1 MILIGEN
8 INVMSKTLGPA
19 LKEMQAGPILEM
31 IKTEDA
37 SDVDYMDLNIG
48 PARLNGTDLLPWL
61 VDLVQANSE
70 KHVSLDTSN
79 SDAIDAALA
88 KCNKAALINSV
99 SLQPERLEKTL
110 PLVSKYDADM
120 IGLLWGEDGMPRD
133 VDERCMH
140 MVDLVL
146 KAQESGVSED
156 RIWID
161 PIATPISG
169 DINQVLACLDFM
181 DMLPEINP
189 NCKSIVGLSNVSN
202 GTPRALRPY
211 LNRTYLAMLKRKGLY
226 SAIVDATD
234 YTLIDIARDR
244 APEITEVIYN
254 AMDGDDSIP
263 ADPELAKYAKTVQ
276 VLLGKKLYSHM
287 WLD

>member
-1 MILIGEN
+1 MGALWEKKVIERVLVIAPTSVVAVWPKELDEYAAFPVTCRTLLGDKRQRLKAIGDLERYRFN
-8 INVMSKTLGPA
+8 KCRVAVINYESTWREGIFEA
-19 LKEMQAGPILEM
+19 LE
-31 IKTEDA
+31 
-37 SDVDYMDLNIG
+37 
-48 PARLNGTDLLPWL
+48 
-61 VDLVQANSE
+61 
-70 KHVSLDTSN
+70 
-79 SDAIDAALA
+79 
-88 KCNKAALINSV
+88 
-99 SLQPERLEKTL
+99 
-110 PLVSKYDADM
+110 KYDADM

-263 ADPELAKYAKTVQ
+263 ADPELANYAKTVQ